1 MTILTL
7 FVALLIFIVVYVL
20 VDFLLK
26 RVPAMAPLAE
36 VLSIVFAALAALL
49 YVGVLK

>member
-26 RVPAMAPLAE
+26 RVASLAPLAE
-36 VLSIVFAALAALL
+36 ILAIVFAALAALL
-49 YVGVLK
+49 YVGVIK